1 MYWDQRMIERNVTFK
16 FLLTLFLGGLM
27 TMVLA
32 SCTVG
37 PNFLKPTPKMPEK
50 WAEVPKDETAVK
62 SLDISRWWITFRDPE
77 LDSLIERAVQAN
89 LDLQIAE
96 ARIRE
101 ARAQRVVVASAAYP
115 EIDVTANYL
124 RARTSE
130 NANTSKVTAIPGGSN
145 LFLAGFDAS
154 WEIDV
159 FGGVRRAVE
168 AANADIAVTV
178 ENRRDVLV
186 TLLAEV
192 ARNYLEVRGS
202 QTRLGVAEKN
212 IFTQQQALEIA
223 KARYEAGLSSELDV
237 AQAQAQ
243 LATTEASIPAFE
255 TSLRQAIHQLG
266 VLLGQSPESLLAELL
281 PMGPIPTGPP
291 AIPAGLPSELLR
303 RRPDIRQ
310 AEQELASATAR
321 VGVATADLFPKFFL
335 TGLVGQSSVSG
346 SDFFQASS
354 RYWSVGPTI
363 NWPVFTAGRLR
374 AQVEVQNAREDQAAI
389 RYERTVLSALRDVE
403 DALIA
408 YSKEQA
414 TRDSLIQAVKAN
426 RQASDIANELYSR
439 GLVDFLNVLVTQRAE
454 YTTEDALAQSAQR
467 VSSNLV
473 ALFKALGGGWD
484 VD

>member
-1 MYWDQRMIERNVTFK
+1 MIGFGVHFRVS
-16 FLLTLFLGGLM
+16 LTLCVFWLM
-27 TMVLA
+27 ITALT
-32 SCTVG
+32 SCAVG
-37 PNFLKPTPKMPEK
+37 PDFIKPNPKMPEK
-50 WAEVPKDETAVK
+50 WAEAPKG
-62 SLDISRWWITFRDPE
+62 DITGKLPDLSEWWSIFRDPE
-77 LDSLIERAVQAN
+77 LNSLIDRAIQSN

-101 ARAQRVVVASAAYP
+101 ARAQRVVVASAYYP
-115 EIDVTANYL
+115 EIDSSGLYM
-124 RARTSE
+124 RSRTSE
-130 NANTSKVTAIPGGSN
+130 NANTSRASAVPGGTN
-145 LFLAGFDAS
+145 LFQAGFDAS

-168 AANADIAVTV
+168 AATADIAVAE

-202 QTRLGVAEKN
+202 QIRLGVAEKN

-223 KARYEAGLSSELDV
+223 RARYEAGLSSELDV

-243 LATTEASIPAFE
+243 LSTTEAGVPVLE
-255 TSLRQAIHQLG
+255 TSLRLAIHQLG
-266 VLLGQSPESLLAELL
+266 ILLGQTPETLLDELL
-281 PMGPIPTGPP
+281 PMGPIPVGPP

-310 AEQELASATAR
+310 AEQELAAATAR
-321 VGVATADLFPKFFL
+321 IGVATANLFPRFFL

-346 SDFFQASS
+346 SDFVQASS
-354 RYWSVGPTI
+354 RYWTIGPTI
-363 NWPVFTAGRLR
+363 DWPVFTAGRLR
-374 AQVEVQNAREDQAAI
+374 AQVQIQNEREQQAAI
-389 RYERTVLSALRDVE
+389 RYERTVLKALKDVE
-403 DALIA
+403 DALVA

-426 RQASDIANELYSR
+426 RQATEIANELYTR
-439 GLVDFLNVLVTQRAE
+439 GLVDFLNVLVTQRAQ

-467 VSSNLV
+467 VTSNLV
-473 ALFKALGGGWD
+473 ALFKALGGGWE

>member
-1 MYWDQRMIERNVTFK
+1 MIERDLSFK
-16 FLLTLFLGGLM
+16 LLLALFLGGFM
-27 TMVLA
+27 AVVLA

-37 PNFLKPTPKMPEK
+37 PDFLKPTPKMPEK
-50 WAEVPKDETAVK
+50 WAEAPTSETTVK
-62 SLDISRWWITFRDPE
+62 SLDLSQWWTIFKDPE
-77 LDSLIERAVQAN
+77 LDSLIERGVQAN
-89 LDLQIAE
+89 LDLRIAE

-115 EIDVTANYL
+115 EIDATGVYS

-130 NANTSKVTAIPGGSN
+130 NANTTKVTAMPGGAN

-202 QTRLGVAEKN
+202 QARLGVAEKN

-243 LATTEASIPAFE
+243 LATTEAEIPALE

-266 VLLGQSPESLLAELL
+266 VLLGESPESLLTELL

-291 AIPAGLPSELLR
+291 AIPAGLPSDLLR

-310 AEQELASATAR
+310 AEQELAGATAR
-321 VGVATADLFPKFFL
+321 IGVVTADLFPKFFL

-346 SDFFQASS
+346 SDFIQASS

-374 AQVEVQNAREDQAAI
+374 AQVAVQNAREEQAAI
-389 RYERTVLSALRDVE
+389 RYERTVLTALKDVE

-408 YSKEQA
+408 YSKEQV

-426 RQASDIANELYSR
+426 RLASDIANELYTR

-454 YTTEDALAQSAQR
+454 YTSEDALTQSAQR

-473 ALFKALGGGWD
+473 ALFKALGGGWE

>member
-1 MYWDQRMIERNVTFK
+1 MTEFTYRCRFFFTLGLVGAV
-16 FLLTLFLGGLM
+16 LTAL
-27 TMVLA
+27 TCCA
-32 SCTVG
+32 VG
-37 PNFLKPTPKMPEK
+37 PDFMKPNPKMPEK
-50 WAEVPKDETAVK
+50 WAEAPKGDVTGKPPDLSE
-62 SLDISRWWITFRDPE
+62 WWTIFRDLE
-77 LDSLIERAVQAN
+77 LNSLIDRAVQAN

-96 ARIRE
+96 SRIRE
-101 ARAQRVVVASAAYP
+101 ARAQRVVVAAAYYP
-115 EIDVTANYL
+115 EIDSSGSYI
-124 RARTSE
+124 RSRTSE
-130 NANTSKVTAIPGGSN
+130 NANTSRASAVPGGTN
-145 LFLAGFDAS
+145 LFQAGFDAS

-168 AANADIAVTV
+168 AATADIAVAE

-202 QTRLGVAEKN
+202 QIRLGVAEKN

-243 LATTEASIPAFE
+243 LATTEAGVPLME
-255 TSLRQAIHQLG
+255 TSLRLAIHQLG
-266 VLLGQSPESLLAELL
+266 ILLGQNPDTLLDELL
-281 PMGPIPTGPP
+281 PMGPIPVGPP
-291 AIPAGLPSELLR
+291 SIPAGLPSELLR

-310 AEQELASATAR
+310 AEQELAAATAR
-321 VGVATADLFPKFFL
+321 IGVATANLFPRFFL

-346 SDFFQASS
+346 SDFVQASS
-354 RYWSVGPTI
+354 RYWTIGPTI
-363 NWPVFTAGRLR
+363 DWPVFTAGRLR
-374 AQVEVQNAREDQAAI
+374 AQVQIQNEKEQQAAI
-389 RYERTVLSALRDVE
+389 RYERTVLKALKDVE
-403 DALIA
+403 DALVA

-414 TRDSLIQAVKAN
+414 TRDALVQAVKAN
-426 RQASDIANELYSR
+426 RQATEIANELYTR
-439 GLVDFLNVLVTQRAE
+439 GLVDFLNVLVTQRAQ

-473 ALFKALGGGWD
+473 VLFKALGGGWE